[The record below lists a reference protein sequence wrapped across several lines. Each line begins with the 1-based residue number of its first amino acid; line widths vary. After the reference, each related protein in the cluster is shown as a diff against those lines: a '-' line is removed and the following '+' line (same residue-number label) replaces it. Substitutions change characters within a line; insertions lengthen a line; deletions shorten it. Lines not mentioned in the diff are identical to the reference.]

1 MELSLSHMLHLL
13 NIFRENDGKENC
25 AQVLE
30 EELHRMFGIKY
41 VNDKHDCNVV
51 SMNSLNIHDAN
62 DMQSHKLGEAMFD
75 EYDIFSPPSFDENI
89 YYDES
94 MPPIYDDYID
104 ESGFERVSTLG
115 SSDPT
120 ILEDVESYC
129 DNYESG
135 FGEVMTL
142 FSDESTISEE
152 VPIDYENKVGT
163 YDDYCDEL
171 YAIKNND
178 NHETCHHDFSFQLDY
193 ASHDSYFVEFA
204 PNTIH
209 EKKFAYVESNK
220 NSMLVADENNALC
233 DSYSVEFIHDATE
246 NYYEG
251 GIYACRSC
259 NNIKL
264 PLYVLKVLKLC
275 MFSFPMQV
283 DSCYHK
289 LFAHK
294 IPMHRKWVRL
304 KCASHTLH
312 DAPVM
317 FQFLSFM

>member
-1 MELSLSHMLHLL
+1 MELSLPHTLHLF
-13 NIFRENDGKENC
+13 NIFREYDGKEIC

-30 EELHRMFGIKY
+30 EEVYKMFGTKY
-41 VNDKHDCNVV
+41 LNDEHDCNVV

-75 EYDIFSPPSFDENI
+75 EDDIFCPPSFDEQI

-104 ESGFERVSTLG
+104 ESGF
-115 SSDPT
+115 
-120 ILEDVESYC
+120 
-129 DNYESG
+129 
-135 FGEVMTL
+135 GEVVAL
-142 FSDESTISEE
+142 FSNDSAILEE
-152 VPIDYENKVGT
+152 VPIDYENKVAI
-163 YDDYCDEL
+163 YDDYCDDL

-178 NHETCHHDFSFQLDY
+178 IHETFHHDFSFQLDY
-193 ASHDSYFVEFA
+193 ASHDNYFVEFA
-204 PNTIH
+204 PTIIH
-209 EKKFAYVESNK
+209 EKNFVCVESNK
-220 NSMLVADENNALC
+220 ISMLVDHEKNALGAG
-233 DSYSVEFIHDATE
+233 YIVEFIHDATE

-251 GIYACRSC
+251 GTYACRNC
-259 NNIKL
+259 NNIKF

-275 MFSFPMQV
+275 LFCLPMLV
-283 DSCYHK
+283 DYCSHK

-304 KCASHTLH
+304 KCACHVFN
-312 DAPVM
+312 DALFM